1 MNELYTPY
9 IEIGELVIAFGGM
22 TELCKLTNGWG
33 DPHRVPQGRISLT
46 FFDTERGRALV
57 RLLSTLA
64 PNEQLFMFTTR
75 TPTHVVVKMNDVL
88 MLAEILQL
96 EDKPS
101 NPVVSEPPSTRIP
114 CSSLTPNGEPGQFP
128 PR

>member
-9 IEIGELVIAFGGM
+9 IEIGQLVVAFGGM
-22 TELCKLTNGWG
+22 TELCKLTNEWR
-33 DPHRVPQGRISLT
+33 DPHRVPQDRISLT
-46 FFDTERGRALV
+46 FFNTERGRDLV
-57 RLLSTLA
+57 RLLSILE
-64 PNEQLFMFTTR
+64 PSKDLFLFTTK

-96 EDKPS
+96 ENKSS
-101 NPVVSEPPSTRIP
+101 NPVVSQLPFSGIP
-114 CSSLTPNGEPGQFP
+114 TSSLTPNGQPGQFP